1 MEKLKNFP
9 GTTIAI
15 VPDNRTSWLDAKYK
29 DFKMKEYVSSLVLGE
44 SQHYE
49 KIYTIRQ
56 TYFFSILESGRNLFR
71 NLQSLICEISLIKGN
86 TNFLI

>member
-29 DFKMKEYVSSLVLGE
+29 DFKMKEYVSSLVFGGDPAL
-44 SQHYE
+44 
-49 KIYTIRQ
+49 
-56 TYFFSILESGRNLFR
+56 
-71 NLQSLICEISLIKGN
+71 
-86 TNFLI
+86 